1 MPQTQQ
7 EVSMLRN
14 EVEMLMRERDALL
27 RVCGSAAVFVA
38 EIDSAQLPET
48 SLVAAEMLGE
58 SLNELSEDTLQDALS
73 AVQAHI
79 EQNETSQ

>member
-14 EVEMLMRERDALL
+14 EVEMLMRERDSLL
-27 RVCGSAAVFVA
+27 QVCGAAAVFVA
-38 EIDSAQLPET
+38 EMDSAQLPEA
-48 SLVAAEMLGE
+48 SLIAAEMLAE
-58 SLNELSEDTLQDALS
+58 SLNELSEDSLQDALN

-79 EQNETSQ
+79 ENS

>member
-7 EVSMLRN
+7 EISMLRN

-38 EIDSAQLPET
+38 EMDSEQLPEA
-48 SLVAAEMLGE
+48 SLIAAEMLGE

-79 EQNETSQ
+79 EQYEISQ

>member
-7 EVSMLRN
+7 EVAMLRN
-14 EVEMLMRERDALL
+14 EVEMLMRERDSLL
-27 RVCGSAAVFVA
+27 RVSGAAAVFVA
-38 EIDSAQLPET
+38 EMDSAKLPET
-48 SLVAAEMLGE
+48 SLNAAEVLAE

-79 EQNETSQ
+79 AQADVA